1 MIGRGMRLHPSKKD
15 CHVIDMVGTI
25 EKGIVTVPTLF
36 GLDPSEVVENATV
49 EGMKAKAE
57 AAAAAAAAAAEGEEE
72 GIEETLDEVGN
83 SEPRPLNITFTDYE
97 TVWDLIA
104 DSDEEM
110 HIRRISEFAWVTIG
124 RDKYVLSLRDGGYI
138 KITREDDGWF
148 IACMGV
154 DWLADLVQEHSP

>member
-1 MIGRGMRLHPSKKD
+1 MIGRGMRLYPSKKD

-57 AAAAAAAAAAEGEEE
+57 AAAAAAAAAEEE
-72 GIEETLDEVGN
+72 ESIEEALDEVGN

-104 DSDEEM
+104 DSGEEM
-110 HIRRISEFAWVTIG
+110 HVRRISEFAWVTIG
-124 RDKYVLSLRDGGYI
+124 RDKYVLSLRDGSYI
-138 KITREDDGWF
+138 KIAREDDGWS

-154 DWLADLVQEHSP
+154 DLLADLLQEHSP